1 MSRSTVSRFWLSRF
15 WLSRFWHAALAIVVL
30 STLVL
35 QFVLIVTASPDASST
50 DAPAVPVS
58 TGLVRFFGYFTVQSN
73 LLVLIAA
80 VSLAL
85 DPERDGRF
93 WRVLRLDALLGISVT
108 GLVFG
113 AALAPHLHPTGL
125 GWWVNFGF
133 HYLSPLMTFGGWL
146 AFGPRPRVDAATL
159 AWVFVWPLA
168 WIVYTFVR
176 GAIVDW
182 YPYPF
187 LDVGEIGFTF
197 AVLNAGAVILL
208 AGLLLTLF
216 RVLDRA
222 LTPTYDTMDA

>member
-1 MSRSTVSRFWLSRF
+1 VSRSTLSRI
-15 WLSRFWHAALAIVVL
+15 WHAALGVVVL
-30 STLVL
+30 SALLL
-35 QFVLIVTASPDASST
+35 QVVLIVTASPDASST
-50 DAPAVPVS
+50 DAPAVPVP
-58 TGLVRFFGYFTVQSN
+58 TGLVRFVGYFTVQSN
-73 LLVLIAA
+73 VLVLIAA
-80 VSLAL
+80 VSVAL

-125 GWWVNFGF
+125 GWWVNVAF
-133 HYLSPLMTFGGWL
+133 HYLSPLMTFTGWS
-146 AFGPRPRVDAATL
+146 AFGPRPRIDARTL
-159 AWVFVWPLA
+159 AWVFVWPVA

-187 LDVGEIGFTF
+187 LDVGEIGFVF
-197 AVLNAGAVILL
+197 AILNAGAVILL
-208 AGLLLTLF
+208 AMLLLALF

-222 LTPTYDTMDA
+222 LAPTCATMVQ